1 MSRPTIILIEDEPRL
16 RRIIKVAL
24 EANGLRCIES
34 SLAHQGLKDA
44 QAYRPDL
51 VLLDLGLPDHDGIEV
66 IRNVRTWSTMLP
78 VVVLSARAHETAKIA
93 AFDAGADDYLTKP
106 FGAGELLARL
116 RVALRHGAYHRT
128 TGTNGEFVNG
138 DLRVDLVNRRVYL
151 KERELHLTRL
161 EYRLLAVLI
170 RHAGRVV
177 TYQELLKDVWGPN
190 KLEQIPYVRTYIAE
204 LRRKLECDVT
214 RPAYLRTEIGVG
226 YQLLTG

>member
-1 MSRPTIILIEDEPRL
+1 MSRPTVILIEDEPRL
-16 RRIIKVAL
+16 RRIIKTTL

-34 SLAHQGLKDA
+34 GLALQGLRDA
-44 QAYRPDL
+44 QTYRPDL
-51 VLLDLGLPDHDGIEV
+51 ILLDLGLPDHDGIEV
-66 IRNVRTWSTMLP
+66 IRDVRKWSSKLP
-78 VVVLSARAHETAKIA
+78 VVVLSARVHETAKIA

-106 FGAGELLARL
+106 FGVGELLARL
-116 RVALRHGAYHRT
+116 RVALRHAAFHRT
-128 TGTNGEFVNG
+128 TDANGEFVNG
-138 DLRVDLVNRRVYL
+138 DLRVDLLRRKVFL
-151 KERELHLTRL
+151 KEQELHLTTL

-170 RHAGRVV
+170 RNAGRVV
-177 TYQELLKDVWGPN
+177 TYQELLNDVWGPN